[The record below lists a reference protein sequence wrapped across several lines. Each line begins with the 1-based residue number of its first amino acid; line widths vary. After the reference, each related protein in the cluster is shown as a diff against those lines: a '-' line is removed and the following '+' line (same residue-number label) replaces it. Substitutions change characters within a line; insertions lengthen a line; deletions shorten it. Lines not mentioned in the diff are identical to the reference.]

1 MQPKSP
7 NLFLRSE
14 ENTLILQTVVN
25 KSIYALLLSVFILL
39 GSSCADSYQKVVKST
54 DFNYKLSKAN
64 EYYEKGAYSK
74 AIPIYEELIPVF
86 KGTKNIDELYFKYAM
101 SHYNEAN
108 FLIAGFHFK
117 NISDNY
123 GLSPFAEE
131 CLYMTAQCDYQMSAE
146 VPLDQTYTDK
156 AIQSFQ
162 LYINSYPNTT
172 RLDDCNLKIGQMRRK
187 LELKA
192 LSAAELYLRTRHY
205 KAAAVSFSN
214 ILVDFPDTKD
224 AEKISYSIVKSYFL
238 YAENSIN
245 EKQKERYEAVL
256 ESYNNLARRYA
267 NSVYLNDAKK
277 YYDQATIKLEEIRKA
292 LESAK
297 S

>member
-1 MQPKSP
+1 M
-7 NLFLRSE
+7 F
-14 ENTLILQTVVN
+14 N
-25 KSIYALLLSVFILL
+25 KGIYVLLLSVIVLF
-39 GSSCADSYQKVVKST
+39 GSSCADSYQKVLKSN
-54 DFNYKLSKAN
+54 DFNFKLTKAN
-64 EYYEKGAYSK
+64 EYYDKGDYSK

-86 KGTKNIDELYFKYAM
+86 KGTKNIDEIYYKYAM
-101 SHYNEAN
+101 CHYKEAN

-131 CLYMTAQCDYQMSAE
+131 CLYMTAQCDYEMSAE
-146 VPLDQTYTDK
+146 VPLDQTYTEK

-172 RLDDCNLKIGQMRRK
+172 KLDDCNLKIGQMRRK

-205 KAAAVSFSN
+205 KAAAVSFAS
-214 ILVDFPDTKD
+214 ILVNYPDTKD
-224 AEKISYSIVKSYFL
+224 AEKITFSIVKSYYL
-238 YAENSIN
+238 YAENSIDK
-245 EKQKERYEAVL
+245 KQKERYEAVL
-256 ESYNNLARRYA
+256 KSYNSFARRFP
-267 NSVYLNDAKK
+267 SSIYLNDAKK
-277 YYDQATIKLEEIRKA
+277 YYNQATKRIEDIKEA
-292 LESAK
+292 LKSAK